1 MHCRPNSNRIVL
13 TMMATICCL
22 AHPLKLQGQSLTQQD
37 ESPRLTI
44 PQPEDL
50 AVAGGDTPI
59 PQEKR
64 RNSEFVF
71 ASQPHPT
78 IGEHYVIITDQ
89 TNTEVLAAIQR
100 LSKARNGVLIQVEDL
115 ATLYKSEDASQKLM
129 KEIQRA
135 EPKFVAI
142 VPRYRSYRENMLL
155 HLWELL
161 SQLDEDPQLDVYPG
175 LLVGSTPESLIRLI
189 DRSIQ
194 YHPLTADQ
202 FKPFLISHV
211 PSLQE
216 LRSLQ
221 KAGILRTVF
230 ERLGHHTPA
239 LAIYNPDA
247 RTGPGLPGESFWR
260 EAMTQRGAFLT
271 AVPTAAQK
279 PFEQAN
285 LLIMHGHGSP
295 GNSCGIDNQAI
306 PSPCRAQIL
315 MMGSCFSASPK
326 MSDLPAM
333 SQAPGGLTVE
343 NRESLTL
350 CAVDRGATV
359 VFGHMRLSQGF
370 PRLYP
375 VLQSWLDRQ
384 TVDQAYQG
392 LINSVIET
400 QAQGLKRY
408 VVSDPNI
415 SPRRIPQNALL
426 YVIIGDPALQPLGN
440 LLVSRPNHRRA
451 ARLDLKSVGTTSIM
465 LEPL

>member
-1 MHCRPNSNRIVL
+1 MNSRPTSIRIFL
-13 TMMATICCL
+13 TILATACCL
-22 AHPLKLQGQSLTQQD
+22 AQPTNLQGQSLTQQD
-37 ESPRLTI
+37 KASHLII
-44 PQPEDL
+44 PLPEDL
-50 AVAGGDTPI
+50 AVAGGDNPI

-64 RNSEFVF
+64 QNSEYVF
-71 ASQPHPT
+71 ASRPHPT
-78 IGEHYVIITDQ
+78 LGERYVIVTDH
-89 TNTEVLAAIQR
+89 TNPDVLAAIQR
-100 LSKARNGVLIQVEDL
+100 LSTARNGALFQVENL
-115 ATLYKSEDASQKLM
+115 ATLYKNDEASQKL
-129 KEIQRA
+129 KREIQQTG
-135 EPKFVAI
+135 PKFVAI
-142 VPRYRSYRENMLL
+142 IPRYESYRENMLL

-175 LLVGSTPESLIRLI
+175 LLVGTTSQSLISLI

-194 YHPLTADQ
+194 YQPLNAEQ

-211 PSLQE
+211 PSLRE

-230 ERLGHHTPA
+230 QRMGHHTPT

-247 RTGPGLPGESFWR
+247 STGPGLPGESFWR
-260 EAMTQRGAFLT
+260 ESMTQRGAFLT
-271 AVPTAAQK
+271 SVPTAAQESFK
-279 PFEQAN
+279 QAN

-306 PSPCRAQIL
+306 PSPFKAQIL

-333 SQAPGGLTVE
+333 RQAPGGLTVE
-343 NRESLTL
+343 NRESLAL
-350 CAVDRGATV
+350 YAVDRGATV

-375 VLQSWLDRQ
+375 VLQSWLDGQ
-384 TVDQAYQG
+384 TVGQAYQG
-392 LINSVIET
+392 MINSVIET
-400 QAQGLKRY
+400 QTQNMKRY

-426 YVIIGDPALQPLGN
+426 YVIIGDPALQPLGT
-440 LLVSRPNHRRA
+440 LSR
-451 ARLDLKSVGTTSIM
+451 
-465 LEPL
+465 